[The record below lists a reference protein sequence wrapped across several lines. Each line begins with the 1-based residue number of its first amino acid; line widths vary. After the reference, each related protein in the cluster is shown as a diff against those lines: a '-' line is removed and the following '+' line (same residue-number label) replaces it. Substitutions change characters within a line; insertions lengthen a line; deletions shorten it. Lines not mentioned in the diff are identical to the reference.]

1 MAEKVGALAY
11 DVVMN
16 TVRLEKG
23 AAKTRSTI
31 KTLTQNFKKAVHPVQ
46 EYEQRMRDLLLA
58 LGSGQITADQFTL
71 FRQQEL
77 DSLEKA
83 GFLIDKNGTVEK
95 TRLKILQ
102 ETHAQLK
109 ENNAERRVEKQIQEE
124 MARSEK
130 ASFVKRRNRG
140 AEEHQKVM
148 DRLHA
153 RKKLN
158 KSIHHQAFM
167 DFKHNAKRS
176 ANLLKSMSSG
186 QKAGV
191 LGNLAGALGF
201 GGASIGAVRG
211 AAMLGGKVAVFVG
224 SVAALGLALAKATKN
239 AAEFRKTTI
248 DLSVLM
254 GNNTQAAESLI
265 KRFQLLARET
275 PLTTM
280 QLAEGA
286 RQLMSFGRASSLI
299 VSDLKNI
306 GTIAGGDAE
315 RMRLLVKAFGD
326 VTAAGK
332 LQGQE
337 LRQFTNQGWNPLR
350 KMVEMTGESYDDLR
364 AKMEDGMITAD
375 MVSRAMSASAAD
387 YGDRLEKAMDTMGA
401 QWTKLKGLLTEVS
414 IGPGSPIERA
424 GAFMLGV
431 TNAILVGWT
440 EEVPAKLNK
449 AGTAI
454 GNSVGRINEH
464 IQRLNN
470 IMDNPIDFLRG
481 DLQEPNRFGDILTA
495 EQLAENLKKGTEGV
509 LESQRMAREM
519 EGKTTQQNQK
529 LLDETRKQISEQK
542 KVVQD
547 LDDQFNRIS
556 KFTRMRLDAKLERK
570 RKDLHEKDYQLQLKN
585 IQILE
590 DMHEEEEKKRRMVEA
605 PGQDLEKMHAHR
617 LKMIEEEGDAR
628 RKSIEDAYQ
637 LEMKQANLLR
647 SMGGPSEDF
656 TAAGADYK
664 FIAKRQAE
672 IEAIRFEKQATKKRE
687 DQLLILHND
696 LEGLRTDA
704 KLERE
709 TLKNVLGVVP

>member
-1 MAEKVGALAY
+1 
-11 DVVMN
+11 
-16 TVRLEKG
+16 
-23 AAKTRSTI
+23 
-31 KTLTQNFKKAVHPVQ
+31 
-46 EYEQRMRDLLLA
+46 
-58 LGSGQITADQFTL
+58 
-71 FRQQEL
+71 
-77 DSLEKA
+77 
-83 GFLIDKNGTVEK
+83 
-95 TRLKILQ
+95 
-102 ETHAQLK
+102 
-109 ENNAERRVEKQIQEE
+109 
-124 MARSEK
+124 
-130 ASFVKRRNRG
+130 
-140 AEEHQKVM
+140 
-148 DRLHA
+148 
-153 RKKLN
+153 
-158 KSIHHQAFM
+158 
-167 DFKHNAKRS
+167 
-176 ANLLKSMSSG
+176 
-186 QKAGV
+186 
-191 LGNLAGALGF
+191 
-201 GGASIGAVRG
+201 
-211 AAMLGGKVAVFVG
+211 
-224 SVAALGLALAKATKN
+224 
-239 AAEFRKTTI
+239 
-248 DLSVLM
+248 
-254 GNNTQAAESLI
+254 
-265 KRFQLLARET
+265 
-275 PLTTM
+275 
-280 QLAEGA
+280 
-286 RQLMSFGRASSLI
+286 
-299 VSDLKNI
+299 LKNI

-364 AKMEDGMITAD
+364 AKMEDGMISAD
-375 MVSRAMSASAAD
+375 MVSRAMAASAEE

-401 QWTKLKGLLTEVS
+401 QWTKLKGLLTEKSV
-414 IGPGSPIERA
+414 GAGAPIERLGA
-424 GAFMLGV
+424 GLLYAVNEGLLFWTEDV
-431 TNAILVGWT
+431 PNAID
-440 EEVPAKLNK
+440 K

-454 GNSVGRINEH
+454 GDGVGRINEE

-470 IMDNPIDFLRG
+470 IMDNPLDFMMGR
-481 DLQEPNRFGDILTA
+481 LQDPYRFGGMLTRD
-495 EQLAENLKKGTEGV
+495 QLKENLKEEGKAV
-509 LESQRMAREM
+509 LESQRMARDM
-519 EGKTTQQNQK
+519 FGKTTQQNQK

-570 RKDLHEKDYQLQLKN
+570 RKDLSEEDFQKQLKN
-585 IQILE
+585 IQALE
-590 DMHEEEEKKRRMVEA
+590 DMHEEAEKKRRMIEA

-664 FIAKRQAE
+664 FIAQRQAE

-687 DQLLILHND
+687 DQLLTLHND